1 MTKNY
6 NNNTGVYVFKV
17 YFKTKNFLKQLHLY
31 KTITWAVISSG
42 KIQSLITADLR
53 TILAGQRCAVVKD
66 SCHYRN
72 RISSVLYSCHYMNRI
87 SSVLFVNES
96 AMVTSSH
103 FDVTMVF
110 SGDRGDMRGCEVR
123 NVKIRGLC
131 FLLVFVLIIILHSRH
146 LA

>member
-1 MTKNY
+1 MTNFY
-6 NNNTGVYVFKV
+6 NNKTGIHVFKV
-17 YFKTKNFLKQLHLY
+17 TFSRLVAQNFFKQKHLY
-31 KTITWAVISSG
+31 KTVTWVAISSG

-53 TILAGQRCAVVKD
+53 TILAGQTCTVVKN

-72 RISSVLYSCHYMNRI
+72 RISSVL
-87 SSVLFVNES
+87 FVNES
-96 AMVTSSH
+96 SMVTSSH